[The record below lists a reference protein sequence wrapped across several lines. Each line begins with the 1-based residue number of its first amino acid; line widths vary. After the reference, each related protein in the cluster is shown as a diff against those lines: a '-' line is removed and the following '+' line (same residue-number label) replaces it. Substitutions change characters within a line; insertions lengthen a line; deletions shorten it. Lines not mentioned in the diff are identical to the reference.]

1 VPERRVLVT
10 RSVVDPSAIDMLRG
24 CADVRVW
31 PDEEPIPRETLLRE
45 VAGLDGLLALITERI
60 DAELLDAAGPSL
72 RVVANMA
79 VGVDNLDLDALRQRG
94 VVGTNTPDV
103 LTETTADFA
112 FALLMAAARQ
122 IQPSSDYVREGRWR
136 SWNPRLFVGRDVHHA
151 TLGIVGLG
159 RIGLE
164 VARRARGFDMRV
176 LYCARQR
183 REPGFEQQHGLTYRP
198 LDELLAESD
207 FVSIHVDLS
216 DETRSLIDADRL
228 AKMKPTAILVN
239 TSRGPVV
246 DSGALYDAL
255 RAGRLGGAALDV
267 IDPEPPPADHPLLS
281 LENCL
286 VTSHIASASRE
297 TRARMARL
305 AAENIIAV
313 LSGQPPLTPVT

>member
-1 VPERRVLVT
+1 MARRRVFVT
-10 RSVVDPSAIDMLRG
+10 RAVDSAAIELLERH
-24 CADVRVW
+24 AEVRVW
-31 PDEEPIPRETLLRE
+31 PEAEPIPRETLLRQ
-45 VAGLDGLLALITERI
+45 VVGLDGLLALITERI
-60 DAELLDAAGPSL
+60 DSELLDAAGPSL

-79 VGVDNLDLDALRQRG
+79 VGIDNLDLDALRQRG

-122 IQPSSDYVREGRWR
+122 ILPSSDYVREGRWT
-136 SWNPRLFVGRDVHHA
+136 SWNPSLFVGRDVHHA

-164 VARRARGFDMRV
+164 VARRARGFEMRV
-176 LYCARQR
+176 LYCARTR
-183 REPGFEQQHGLTYRP
+183 REPSFEQQHGLTYRP
-198 LDELLAESD
+198 LEELLAESD
-207 FVSIHVDLS
+207 FVSIHVDLN
-216 DETRSLIDADRL
+216 DETRVLFDAERL

-246 DSGALYDAL
+246 DSEALYEAL
-255 RAGRLGGAALDV
+255 KAGRLGGAALDV

-297 TRARMARL
+297 TRARMARM
-305 AAENIIAV
+305 AAENIVAV
-313 LSGQPPLTPVT
+313 LSGRPALTPVT